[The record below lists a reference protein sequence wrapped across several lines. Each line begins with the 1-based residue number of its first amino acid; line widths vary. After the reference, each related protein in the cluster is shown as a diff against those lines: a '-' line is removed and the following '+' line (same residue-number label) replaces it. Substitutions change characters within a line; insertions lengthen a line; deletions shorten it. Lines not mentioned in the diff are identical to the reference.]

1 MCRKIG
7 PNFFSPPPPSFLAPS
22 KDDPA
27 ESAAVPSTVG
37 DHLPPERPSMRE
49 PFRGIMRLKS
59 KLHGPATPT
68 KMPCWQSSKLWVD
81 WRCIRIKA
89 RQVAPYYVV
98 VSLASGAPKF

>member
-7 PNFFSPPPPSFLAPS
+7 PNFFSPPPSFLAPS

-49 PFRGIMRLKS
+49 PFRGTMRLKS

-89 RQVAPYYVV
+89 RQVAPCYVV
-98 VSLASGAPKF
+98 ASLASGAPKS